1 MRNTITRK
9 LVETTINGYTIEMEN
24 GKPAVK
30 DLEPV
35 VVFGN
40 VTTERQ
46 AKRALVEKHGKDV
59 NILVGE
65 IKSEEVQ
72 YEISVE
78 DFIKNATRID
88 PKTTDET
95 ASEN

>member
-9 LVETTINGYTIEMEN
+9 IVETTINGYTIEMEN
-24 GKPAVK
+24 GKPTVVN
-30 DLEPV
+30 LEPV

-40 VTTERQ
+40 VTSERQ
-46 AKRALVEKHGKDV
+46 AKRALVDVYGKETPV
-59 NILVGE
+59 FIGE

-78 DFIKNATRID
+78 KFIENATRID
-88 PKTTDET
+88 PKASDET